1 VKTLDGIPLSVLDL
15 CPSVSGADV
24 RMSLRSTLGT
34 ARHVEQ
40 LGYTRYWLAEHHGA
54 EMFLSSATALL
65 VEAVAAATATI
76 RVGSGGIMLPNH
88 APLVV
93 AENFGTLESLHPG
106 RIDLGV
112 GRGVGGFDAVKA
124 LLRGDRE
131 DQPEDLGRQVTELL
145 GYFEPDAGREREVR
159 VGLAEGNRPPVWILG
174 AGANGARLAGE
185 MGFPFAYAYHFNTGE
200 LTPAMSTYRKSFRP
214 RGQLDKPYAMV
225 CAAVICADTDERA
238 QWIAGPNARVRYKLA
253 KKQGGVPVPTPQE
266 AASLTYTPEE
276 QGVMEA
282 ATAGNIAG
290 SPETVQAALDRL
302 LVDSEA
308 DELMVTT
315 IVHDSADRLRSF
327 ELLARLAGLPA
338 PSTAR

>member
-1 VKTLDGIPLSVLDL
+1 VKTVDDMPVSVLDL
-15 CPSVSGADV
+15 CPSVSGADAQ
-24 RMSLRSTLGT
+24 MSLRSTLGT

-65 VEAVAAATATI
+65 IEAVAAATETI

-88 APLVV
+88 AALVV

-112 GRGVGGFDAVKA
+112 GRGVGGFDAVKM

-131 DQPEDLGRQVTELL
+131 DKPEDLGLQVTELL
-145 GYFEPDAGREREVR
+145 GYFEPDAGRGREVR
-159 VGLAEGNRPPVWILG
+159 VGVAEGHQPPVWILG
-174 AGANGARLAGE
+174 SGVNGARLAGE
-185 MGFPFAYAYHFNTGE
+185 MGLPFAYAYHFSVDN
-200 LTPAMSTYRKSFRP
+200 LAPAMSTYRESFRP
-214 RGQLDKPYAMV
+214 RGRLEKPYAMV

-238 QWIAGPNARVRYKLA
+238 QWIAGPNARIRYGIA
-253 KKQGGVPVPTPQE
+253 KKQAGILVPTPEE
-266 AASLTYTPEE
+266 AAAFTYTPEE
-276 QGVMEA
+276 QAVMEA

-290 SPETVQAALDRL
+290 SPETVRATLDNL
-302 LVDSEA
+302 LTESEA

-315 IVHDSADRLRSF
+315 IVHDTADRLRSF